1 MKSFAKPIGI
11 ILVMLA
17 VIGYT
22 VFNFV
27 NGKIDTPMFLVSMAI
42 LCLPLINMVN
52 LLIQEWKKK

>member
-1 MKSFAKPIGI
+1 MKSFAKPLGTIALM
-11 ILVMLA
+11 LV

-22 VFNFV
+22 IFNYV
-27 NGKIDTPMFLVSMAI
+27 HGKIELPMFIVSMAI